1 MASAKTSKSLHVSY
15 NQHILECLI
24 EGGVGGG
31 GVGINKEGRK
41 ILQNFING
49 VRGVRKIVES
59 LIAVVGWR
67 KFLFDTL
74 K

>member
-31 GVGINKEGRK
+31 GGGWNKQGGSENSSK
-41 ILQNFING
+41 LYK
-49 VRGVRKIVES
+49 RGAGGAENC
-59 LIAVVGWR
+59 
-67 KFLFDTL
+67 
-74 K
+74 